1 MSNQKNDDILD
12 PIELELSSWK
22 TVDVPLDTN
31 DRLTAAM
38 RSGWESASIGTD
50 SQNEHTSCDAMA
62 CSPSQ
67 DARPVEVISSRRS
80 WFIAGGTLL
89 ATAVTITMAVLLVGG
104 EGSVYAQ
111 AIAAIGKARSIH
123 VVALTFDSEGNL
135 TGDRDEVWYDARRGV
150 REQLTHPHVKRT
162 RIDDGTYE
170 WLYRHEAN
178 TLVKGPSRDPLGMIK
193 DVLEPLKMLEK
204 HGYKLDDSI
213 SAPKGLPN
221 CRVYVSERNW
231 DGLQWREWFWIN
243 DQDRLMRIEDYR
255 KLEGEWQLN
264 EQIDLQYDV
273 AIAEERFRASFPD
286 ARLIDRTAPMK
297 PFTAD
302 SMVASAEKLGIVIG
316 IHDVHRLEND
326 SVFVMSTSRPTDEVI
341 KRLGKVDTSRYGN
354 SAVYGDY
361 QWGTNGRRLP
371 DHTWQEGV
379 YPINIARWSNGG
391 VGYHW
396 VLLLRA
402 NRMINKDNTMP
413 IGLHI
418 YARGKWQDA
427 LKKEG
432 KPWYESQATDVMTIP
447 VPEPTNSLDD
457 VLDGVYQQI
466 LTMGDGTRSSPVL
479 NMGSKKWSKEKIEKE
494 IAGGMSEHEAN
505 RMSTGLQGF
514 TFDTSLE
521 QWKDSVKKRIAK
533 AIDQ

>member
-1 MSNQKNDDILD
+1 MNSQQENDSPD

-22 TVDVPLDTN
+22 TADVPLDIN
-31 DRLTAAM
+31 NRLTDAM
-38 RSGWESASIGTD
+38 RSGWASASVVAD
-50 SQNEHTSCDAMA
+50 SRNGHESRDALA
-62 CSPSQ
+62 SSLSK
-67 DARPVEVISSRRS
+67 DARPAEVITSRRS

-89 ATAVTITMAVLLVGG
+89 ATAVTIAMAVFLVGG

-135 TGDRDEVWYDARRGV
+135 TSDRTEVWYDARRGV
-150 REQLTHPHVKRT
+150 REQLTHPHVKKT
-162 RIDDGTYE
+162 RIDDGTHE
-170 WLYRHEAN
+170 WLYRDEAN
-178 TLVKGPSRDPLGMIK
+178 TLVKGPSRDPFGMIK
-193 DVLEPLKMLEK
+193 DVLEPLKMLKK
-204 HGYKLDDSI
+204 HGYKLDESI
-213 SAPKGLPN
+213 AAPKGLPN

-231 DGLQWREWFWIN
+231 EGLQWREWFWID
-243 DQDRLMRIEDYR
+243 DQDRLMRIEEYR
-255 KLEGEWQLN
+255 KVDSEWQLD

-273 AIAEERFRASFPD
+273 AIADERFRASFPD

-326 SVFVMSTSRPTDEVI
+326 AVFVMSTSRPTDEVI
-341 KRLGKVDTSRYGN
+341 KRLGKIDSVRYGN
-354 SAVYGDY
+354 SAVYCEY
-361 QWGTNGRRLP
+361 QWGSNGRRLP
-371 DHTWQEGV
+371 DETWQEGV

-396 VLLLRA
+396 VLLLRVS
-402 NRMINKDNTMP
+402 RMLRDDNTMP

-427 LKKEG
+427 LKEEG
-432 KPWYESQATDVMTIP
+432 KPWYFSQAKDVLTMP
-447 VPEPTNSLDD
+447 VPEVTEALDD
-457 VLDGVYQQI
+457 VLDDVYQQI

-479 NMGSKKWSKEKIEKE
+479 NMGSKKWSKERIAKE
-494 IAGGMSEHEAN
+494 IADGMSEHEAN
-505 RMSTGLQGF
+505 GMSDGLQGF

-521 QWKDSVKKRIAK
+521 QWKASVKERIAE
-533 AIDQ
+533 AYEQ